1 VVNDEITSH
10 HITCILLQLGK
21 TALHCAA
28 DRGHVQV
35 VETLIR
41 VGAKV
46 NALDKV
52 S

>member
-1 VVNDEITSH
+1 MWLMMKLH

-21 TALHCAA
+21 TALHCAV
-28 DRGHVQV
+28 DKGHVRV
-35 VETLIR
+35 VEILIIL
-41 VGAKV
+41 GADI